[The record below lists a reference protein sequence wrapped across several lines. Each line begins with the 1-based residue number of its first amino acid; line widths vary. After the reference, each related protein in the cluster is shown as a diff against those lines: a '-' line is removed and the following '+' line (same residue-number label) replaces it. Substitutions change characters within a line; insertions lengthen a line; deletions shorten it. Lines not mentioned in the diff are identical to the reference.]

1 MNRLLV
7 LLVFSLTIL
16 GAAAQQRAVYTEV
29 NGASNGFSF
38 NFDSRLAPRS
48 HWGFDVGLGYSNNT
62 YASPNRYSLSHVSLP
77 LCMDYLAGKME
88 HFIESGIGVV
98 PGFTQYT
105 EKYAT
110 QEESRM
116 RYVQADVKQFR
127 YYLTLN
133 MGYRLQMSHGLIF
146 RTGLCINAHDR
157 ENDDY
162 VIQPYIALG
171 YSF

>member
-62 YASPNRYSLSHVSLP
+62 YTQSLFSFSRVFALAHVLS
-77 LCMDYLAGKME
+77 DW
-88 HFIESGIGVV
+88 
-98 PGFTQYT
+98 
-105 EKYAT
+105 
-110 QEESRM
+110 QEE
-116 RYVQADVKQFR
+116 
-127 YYLTLN
+127 
-133 MGYRLQMSHGLIF
+133 
-146 RTGLCINAHDR
+146 
-157 ENDDY
+157 
-162 VIQPYIALG
+162 ALL
-171 YSF
+171 